1 MEQHVVIAGEYKDFY
16 YVIRRKGM
24 KNMRMRVNGKGEVI
38 VSCSLRISLERIH
51 AFVVKNIDWVIS
63 EREKLKKEGV
73 LEERKFV
80 TGEKYLYAGTDY
92 MLVVLTGEKERV
104 NINGNYLVLTV
115 KAKDENNYERKRRL
129 IDKWYKDSAAQLFA
143 QRFEACVDKHRDLFP
158 DKYPLIIKTM
168 KSRWGYCMISKKTI
182 ALNFKLVYTDVK
194 CLDYVIMHEL
204 CHLYYKNHDKA
215 FYAFLEELLPGSKV
229 LRKQLTSFYI
239 RYSHI

>member
-1 MEQHVVIAGEYKDFY
+1 MEKRTINFNGKETEYY
-16 YVIRRKGM
+16 LSRRKM
-24 KNMRMRVNGKGEVI
+24 KHLRMRLNEKGEIV
-38 VSCSLRISLERIH
+38 VSCPKRMPLNEIER
-51 AFVVKNIDWVIS
+51 FLSRYIDWAQ
-63 EREKLKKEGV
+63 EKKKEFVNEGSIV
-73 LEERKFV
+73 ERKFV
-80 TGEKYLYAGTDY
+80 TGEKYLYAGTEY

-215 FYAFLEELLPGSKV
+215 FYAFLEELLPGSKA